1 MKAQFNTRMFSTDNK
16 SETTIEVG
24 GEEQPDMFND
34 KEPVTSNSEGREFKA
49 ETRKLLDIV
58 AKSIYTDKEV
68 FLRELL
74 SNCSDALEKQ
84 RFRITSGQASTENG
98 LGDELQISISTN
110 SKDRTIT
117 ITDTGV
123 GMTREQ
129 ICENLGTIAKSG
141 SKEFLEEIEN
151 NSSAGSSEASD
162 NIIGQFGVGFYSS
175 FVVSDHVV
183 VYSKQSGHPGVKWVS
198 DGTG

>member
-1 MKAQFNTRMFSTDNK
+1 MF
-16 SETTIEVG
+16 E
-24 GEEQPDMFND
+24 

-84 RFRITSGQASTENG
+84 RFRITSGQAGADN
-98 LGDELQISISTN
+98 LGDDLQISISTN
-110 SKDRTIT
+110 SKERTIT
-117 ITDTGV
+117 IYDTGV

-129 ICENLGTIAKSG
+129 ICDNLGTIARSG
-141 SKEFLEEIEN
+141 SKEFLQEIEN
-151 NSSAGSSEASD
+151 KEQAGGAEASD

-175 FVVSDHVV
+175 FVVSDHVEV
-183 VYSKQSGHPGVKWVS
+183 FSKQSGHPGVKWVS
-198 DGTG
+198 DGSGSYEVADVDELDFERGTKIKLRLLPASREFS